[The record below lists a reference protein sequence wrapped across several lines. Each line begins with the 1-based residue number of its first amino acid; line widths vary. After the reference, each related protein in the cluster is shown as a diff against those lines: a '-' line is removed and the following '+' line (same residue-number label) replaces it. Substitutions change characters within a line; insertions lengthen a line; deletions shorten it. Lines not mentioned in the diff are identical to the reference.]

1 MKKFFDGTQGI
12 LLVVALLLVTGI
24 TSGVY
29 PASAQAPT
37 PSASDEGDPTL
48 DPVEPVLPTP
58 VTADIPAGNQT
69 ATGGSLAFETPE
81 GVQPDIM
88 PKLSPAACLQGPG
101 EWELMTPLST
111 PFYGAGVVSDGI
123 YAYVAGG
130 NTISGAINTL
140 TRYNPQDNSWTSLA
154 NLPTAVYDALAI
166 YAEGKIFLLGGQID
180 SSTIVNLV
188 QIYTIASNSWTT
200 GHIMPGTRAQMSGG
214 YDSGILIAVGGLDSA
229 GLTPQNQTWRYSIA
243 ANSWATSAAMPA
255 ALGGAGSG
263 MVNGHLFVIG
273 GRDTTHTSLT
283 TVYDYSVAGN
293 SWSTKAPIP
302 VGVNFPGT
310 AVYLNR
316 IWVFGGGD
324 PFDGITN
331 TQIYDPFYNTWSVG
345 PALNSGR
352 SFQNGVAMR
361 NQIISIGGWGT
372 DYSNVVEVA
381 TQPLLNVLIVYSD
394 AGIKPTTLQFDLMA
408 QPGIGQVDTFNGQV
422 VTPTLAD
429 LKAYDI
435 VVPFSN
441 AGWANAVTLGNILA
455 DYQDSGGVV
464 VGLAFDWNNAL
475 NNMITG
481 RWLTDG
487 YSPFNPTTTTAF
499 STVSLGTI
507 QRTGHPLLAG
517 VNVLSVFYHLN
528 VTATAATVQV
538 AAWSDG
544 NIALA
549 YKGRAVGINAYL
561 GDFAGQWSGDFAAII
576 ANAGYLLRAGSPTC
590 VSTSCQG
597 PTVIEGAITD
607 TDLTQTDRIVRG
619 DPASTC
625 ASPQSCSAFGS
636 GDSFH
641 YDVYP
646 FVNNSS
652 TTQCV
657 SVKVDA
663 KTCIDTHYLQS
674 AAYLGAYNPAN
685 QCSNFLGDIGASPT
699 PIKSYSFSVAA
710 WQSYSVVVLNSV
722 TGNLCPGYTV
732 TVTPQQCDLR
742 EMFLPLIQR

>member
-1 MKKFFDGTQGI
+1 MKKLLDGMLGI
-12 LLVVALLLVTGI
+12 ILVIALLLVAGL
-24 TSGVY
+24 SAGVY
-29 PASAQAPT
+29 QASAQAPT
-37 PSASDEGDPTL
+37 PSASDEGDPTV
-48 DPVEPVLPTP
+48 DPVDPILPSP
-58 VTADIPAGNQT
+58 ASADIPADNQT
-69 ATGGSLAFETPE
+69 ATGGSPILETPD
-81 GVQPDIM
+81 GVQPDTL

-101 EWELMTPLST
+101 DWEVKTPLST
-111 PFYGAGVVSDGI
+111 PVYGAGVVSDGI

-130 NTISGAINTL
+130 NANSGATNTL
-140 TRYNPQDNSWTSLA
+140 TRYNPLDNSWTTLA
-154 NLPTAVYDALAI
+154 SMPTAVYNALAI
-166 YAEGKIFLLGGQID
+166 YAEGKIFILGGQTD
-180 SSTIVNLV
+180 SAVVNLV
-188 QIYTIASNSWTT
+188 QIYSIAGNSWST
-200 GHIMPGTRAQMSGG
+200 GHVMPGTRSFMSGG
-214 YDSGILIAVGGLDSA
+214 YDSGILFAVGGFESA
-229 GLTPQNQTWRYSIA
+229 SVTPQAQTWRYSIA
-243 ANSWATSAAMPA
+243 GDSWATSAPMPA

-273 GRDTTHTSLT
+273 GRDVTHNSLN
-283 TVYDYSVAGN
+283 TVYDYSVAAN
-293 SWSTKAPIP
+293 SWSIKAPIP
-302 VGVNFPGT
+302 VAVNYPGT

-352 SFQNGVAMR
+352 SFQNGTAVR
-361 NQIISIGGWGT
+361 NQIVSIGGWDT
-372 DYSNVVEVA
+372 NYSNVVEVA
-381 TQPLLNVLIVYSD
+381 TQPQLNVLIVYSD
-394 AGIKPTTLQFDLMA
+394 AGVKPTTLQFDLMA
-408 QPGIGQVDTFNGQV
+408 QPGIGQVDLFNGQDA
-422 VTPTLAD
+422 TPTLAD

-441 AGWANAVTLGNILA
+441 SGWANAVTLGNILA
-455 DYQDSGGVV
+455 DFQDSGGAV
-464 VGLAFDWNNAL
+464 VGLDFDWNNSL
-475 NNMITG
+475 NNMISG

-487 YSPFNPTTTTAF
+487 YSPFNSTTTSAF

-507 QRTGHPLLAG
+507 QRAGHPLLAG
-517 VNVLSVFYHLN
+517 VNALSVFYHLN
-528 VTATAATVQV
+528 VTATAGTVQV

-561 GDFAGQWSGDFAAII
+561 GDLAGQWSGDFAAII
-576 ANAGYLLRAGSPTC
+576 ANAGFLLRAGSPTC

-607 TDLTQTDRIVRG
+607 TDLAQTDRIFRG

-625 ASPQSCSAFGS
+625 ASPQSCSAIGS

-663 KTCIDTHYLQS
+663 KTCGSGTNYLQS

-710 WQSYSVVVLNSV
+710 WQSYSVVVLNSG
-722 TGNLCPGYTV
+722 TGNLCPAYTV
-732 TVTPQQCDLR
+732 TVTPQQCDLHDL
-742 EMFLPLIQR
+742 FIPLVQR